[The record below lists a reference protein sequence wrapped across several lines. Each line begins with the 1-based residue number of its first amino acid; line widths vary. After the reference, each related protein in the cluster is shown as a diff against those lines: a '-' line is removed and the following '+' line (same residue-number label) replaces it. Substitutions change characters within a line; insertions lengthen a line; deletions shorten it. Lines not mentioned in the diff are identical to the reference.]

1 MRTIPVP
8 LQKAYYALKKSRLIS
23 KSEIDDESI
32 SFFEHVLN
40 KALPEHEY
48 DYNIYYFVKSLYYND
63 KSKFYNFINNTKYE
77 CLILY
82 TDNVS
87 IVRHF
92 NLMHKLNVCW
102 DKEIKKYHCSK
113 YDEETDVPLPSRV
126 NRLRSG
132 DSHHSNSSNHSDEKS
147 SNSDEKHFND
157 YDEETFL
164 REHSIHF
171 NETH

>member
-23 KSEIDDESI
+23 KSEIDDDSI

-92 NLMHKLNVCW
+92 NIMHKLNVCW

-132 DSHHSNSSNHSDEKS
+132 DKYSNHSNHLDEKS

-157 YDEETFL
+157 YDEETFI

-171 NETH
+171 NENQ

>member
-23 KSEIDDESI
+23 KSEIDDDSI

-102 DKEIKKYHCSK
+102 DKETKKYHCSK

-132 DSHHSNSSNHSDEKS
+132 DRHSTNSNHSDEKS

-157 YDEETFL
+157 YDEETFI
-164 REHSIHF
+164 REHSIYF
-171 NETH
+171 NENQ